1 MEKYPHGRTKGASS
15 LSVDTEDIL
24 SLRNMTLKKL
34 RRMLQQKQDSLLG
47 KKLKRTR
54 TGDRNNNTPKE
65 ESAIAPRGKERSL

>member
-24 SLRNMTLKKL
+24 SFRNMALKQL

-47 KKLKRTR
+47 KKVEK
-54 TGDRNNNTPKE
+54 D
-65 ESAIAPRGKERSL
+65 